1 MYDADRRVTGR
12 GREKSDAVSDALVS
26 GLNDIEAKF
35 IEPPVE
41 RREWR
46 RVGGADMLLLLRVGA
61 FAVVGD
67 EWVVNPSWW

>member
-1 MYDADRRVTGR
+1 MYEADRRVAGR

-46 RVGGADMLLLLRVGA
+46 RVGGADIA
-61 FAVVGD
+61 AVVASRCF
-67 EWVVNPSWW
+67 WLL